1 MKTKKSPFLSHHT
14 STPLAPL
21 LGMSKGLISNKFIG
35 QNYNNH
41 LLNVII
47 KFYDLQM
54 VMMLKQ
60 KSLITL
66 IIGMALVVVISN
78 IAVSYPINDWL
89 TWGAL
94 TYPIAFLVT
103 DMTNRLFGVSRART
117 VVYAGFLI
125 GVILSLWAADMRI
138 ALASGSAFLIAQL
151 LDITIFD
158 KLRQKTWWKAPLI
171 STIISSAVDTL
182 LFFSIAF
189 VATGL
194 PWVTWAIGDYGAKLA
209 MAAILLMPFRFFLSL
224 IPSNPNKSFD
234 QA

>member
-1 MKTKKSPFLSHHT
+1 
-14 STPLAPL
+14 
-21 LGMSKGLISNKFIG
+21 MSKGLISNKFIG

-41 LLNVII
+41 LLNVIT
-47 KFYDLQM
+47 KFYDVQI

-103 DMTNRLFGVSRART
+103 DITNRLFGVARART

>member
-1 MKTKKSPFLSHHT
+1 
-14 STPLAPL
+14 
-21 LGMSKGLISNKFIG
+21 MSKGLISNKFIG

-47 KFYDLQM
+47 KFYDVQM

-158 KLRQKTWWKAPLI
+158 KLRKKTWWKAPLI

-224 IPSNPNKSFD
+224 ITSNPNKSFD

>member
-1 MKTKKSPFLSHHT
+1 
-14 STPLAPL
+14 
-21 LGMSKGLISNKFIG
+21 MSKGLISNKFIG
-35 QNYNNH
+35 QDYNNH

-47 KFYDLQM
+47 KFYDVQM

-103 DMTNRLFGVSRART
+103 DMTNRLFGVARART

-171 STIISSAVDTL
+171 STIISSAIDTL

-224 IPSNPNKSFD
+224 IPSNPNKSLD

>member
-1 MKTKKSPFLSHHT
+1 
-14 STPLAPL
+14 
-21 LGMSKGLISNKFIG
+21 MSKGLISNKFIG

-41 LLNVII
+41 LLNVIT
-47 KFYDLQM
+47 KFYDVQM

-103 DMTNRLFGVSRART
+103 DITNRLFGVARART

>member
-1 MKTKKSPFLSHHT
+1 
-14 STPLAPL
+14 
-21 LGMSKGLISNKFIG
+21 MSKGLISNKFIG
-35 QNYNNH
+35 QDYNNH

-47 KFYDLQM
+47 KFYDVQM

-103 DMTNRLFGVSRART
+103 DITNRLFGVARART

-224 IPSNPNKSFD
+224 IPSNPNKSLD

>member
-1 MKTKKSPFLSHHT
+1 
-14 STPLAPL
+14 
-21 LGMSKGLISNKFIG
+21 MSKGLISNKFIG

-47 KFYDLQM
+47 KFYDVQT

-103 DMTNRLFGVSRART
+103 DMTNRLFGVVRART

>member
-1 MKTKKSPFLSHHT
+1 
-14 STPLAPL
+14 
-21 LGMSKGLISNKFIG
+21 MSKGLISNKFIG

-47 KFYDLQM
+47 KFYDVQM

-103 DMTNRLFGVSRART
+103 DMTNRLFGVARART

-171 STIISSAVDTL
+171 STIVSSAVDTL
-182 LFFSIAF
+182 LFLSIAF

>member
-1 MKTKKSPFLSHHT
+1 
-14 STPLAPL
+14 
-21 LGMSKGLISNKFIG
+21 MSKGLISNKFIG

-47 KFYDLQM
+47 KFYDVQM

-103 DMTNRLFGVSRART
+103 DMTNRLFGVARART

-125 GVILSLWAADMRI
+125 GVILSLWAADIRI

>member
-1 MKTKKSPFLSHHT
+1 
-14 STPLAPL
+14 
-21 LGMSKGLISNKFIG
+21 MSKGLISNKFIG
-35 QNYNNH
+35 QNYNKH
-41 LLNVII
+41 LLNVIT
-47 KFYDLQM
+47 KFYDAQM
-54 VMMLKQ
+54 LMMLKQ

-103 DMTNRLFGVSRART
+103 DITNRLFGVARART
-117 VVYAGFLI
+117 VVYAGFLM

-189 VATGL
+189 LATGL

>member
-1 MKTKKSPFLSHHT
+1 
-14 STPLAPL
+14 
-21 LGMSKGLISNKFIG
+21 MSKGLISNKFIG

-47 KFYDLQM
+47 KFYDVQM
-54 VMMLKQ
+54 VMILKQ

-103 DMTNRLFGVSRART
+103 DMTNRLFGVSKART

-158 KLRQKTWWKAPLI
+158 KLRKKTWWKAPLI

-209 MAAILLMPFRFFLSL
+209 MAAILLMPFRFFVSL
-224 IPSNPNKSFD
+224 VPTNPNKSFD
-234 QA
+234 QV

>member
-1 MKTKKSPFLSHHT
+1 
-14 STPLAPL
+14 
-21 LGMSKGLISNKFIG
+21 MSKGLISNKFIG

-47 KFYDLQM
+47 KFYDVQM
-54 VMMLKQ
+54 VMMVKQ
-60 KSLITL
+60 KSLIAL

-224 IPSNPNKSFD
+224 IPTNSNKSFD

>member
-1 MKTKKSPFLSHHT
+1 
-14 STPLAPL
+14 
-21 LGMSKGLISNKFIG
+21 MSKGLISNKFIG

-41 LLNVII
+41 LLNVIT
-47 KFYDLQM
+47 KFYDVQI

-103 DMTNRLFGVSRART
+103 DMTNRLFGVARART

>member
-1 MKTKKSPFLSHHT
+1 
-14 STPLAPL
+14 
-21 LGMSKGLISNKFIG
+21 MSKGLISNKFIG
-35 QNYNNH
+35 QDYNNH

-47 KFYDLQM
+47 KFYDVQM

-103 DMTNRLFGVSRART
+103 DMTNRLFGVARART

-189 VATGL
+189 IATGL

>member
-1 MKTKKSPFLSHHT
+1 
-14 STPLAPL
+14 
-21 LGMSKGLISNKFIG
+21 MSKGLISNKFIG

-47 KFYDLQM
+47 KFYDVQM
-54 VMMLKQ
+54 VMMVKQ
-60 KSLITL
+60 KSLIAL

-189 VATGL
+189 IATGL

-224 IPSNPNKSFD
+224 IPTNSNKSFD

>member
-1 MKTKKSPFLSHHT
+1 
-14 STPLAPL
+14 
-21 LGMSKGLISNKFIG
+21 MSKGLISNKFIG
-35 QNYNNH
+35 QDYNNH

-47 KFYDLQM
+47 KFYDVQM

-103 DMTNRLFGVSRART
+103 DMTNRLFGVARART
-117 VVYAGFLI
+117 VVYAGFL
-125 GVILSLWAADMRI
+125 
-138 ALASGSAFLIAQL
+138 GSAFLIAQL

>member
-1 MKTKKSPFLSHHT
+1 MILNQ
-14 STPLAPL
+14 
-21 LGMSKGLISNKFIG
+21 KGLIA
-35 QNYNNH
+35 
-41 LLNVII
+41 
-47 KFYDLQM
+47 
-54 VMMLKQ
+54 
-60 KSLITL
+60 LIV
-66 IIGMALVVVISN
+66 GMALVVVISN

-103 DMTNRLFGVSRART
+103 DMTNRLFGVSKART

-125 GVILSLWAADMRI
+125 GVILSLWATDMRI

-158 KLRQKTWWKAPLI
+158 KLRKKTWWKAPLI

-209 MAAILLMPFRFFLSL
+209 MAAILLMPFRFFVSL
-224 IPSNPNKSFD
+224 VPTNPNKSFD
-234 QA
+234 QV

>member
-1 MKTKKSPFLSHHT
+1 
-14 STPLAPL
+14 
-21 LGMSKGLISNKFIG
+21 MSKGLISNKFIG

-47 KFYDLQM
+47 KFYDVQM

-103 DMTNRLFGVSRART
+103 DITNRLFGVARART

-158 KLRQKTWWKAPLI
+158 KLRKKTWWKAPLI

-189 VATGL
+189 IATGL

-209 MAAILLMPFRFFLSL
+209 MAAILLVPFRFFLSL

>member
-1 MKTKKSPFLSHHT
+1 
-14 STPLAPL
+14 
-21 LGMSKGLISNKFIG
+21 MSKGLISNKFIG
-35 QNYNNH
+35 QDYNNH

-47 KFYDLQM
+47 KFYDVQM

-103 DMTNRLFGVSRART
+103 DMTNRLFGVARART

-209 MAAILLMPFRFFLSL
+209 MAAILLVPFRFFLSL
-224 IPSNPNKSFD
+224 IPSNPNKSLD

>member
-1 MKTKKSPFLSHHT
+1 MILNQ
-14 STPLAPL
+14 
-21 LGMSKGLISNKFIG
+21 KGLIA
-35 QNYNNH
+35 
-41 LLNVII
+41 
-47 KFYDLQM
+47 
-54 VMMLKQ
+54 
-60 KSLITL
+60 L

-125 GVILSLWAADMRI
+125 GVILSLWVADMRI

-171 STIISSAVDTL
+171 STVISSAVDTL

-189 VATGL
+189 MATGL
-194 PWVTWAIGDYGAKLA
+194 PWITWAIGDYGAKLA
-209 MAAILLMPFRFFLSL
+209 MAAILLMPFRFFVSL
-224 IPSNPNKSFD
+224 VPTNSNKSFD
-234 QA
+234 QV

>member
-1 MKTKKSPFLSHHT
+1 MKTKKSPSLSHHT
-14 STPLAPL
+14 STPLALL

-35 QNYNNH
+35 QDYNNH

-47 KFYDLQM
+47 KFYDVQM

-103 DMTNRLFGVSRART
+103 DMTNRLFGVARART

-189 VATGL
+189 IATGL

>member
-1 MKTKKSPFLSHHT
+1 
-14 STPLAPL
+14 
-21 LGMSKGLISNKFIG
+21 MSKGLISNKFIG

-47 KFYDLQM
+47 KFYDVQM

-103 DMTNRLFGVSRART
+103 DMTNRLFGVARART

-158 KLRQKTWWKAPLI
+158 KLRQKTWGKAPLI

>member
-1 MKTKKSPFLSHHT
+1 
-14 STPLAPL
+14 
-21 LGMSKGLISNKFIG
+21 MSKGLISNKFIG

-47 KFYDLQM
+47 KFYDVQM
-54 VMMLKQ
+54 VMILKQ

-189 VATGL
+189 LATGL

>member
-1 MKTKKSPFLSHHT
+1 
-14 STPLAPL
+14 
-21 LGMSKGLISNKFIG
+21 MSKGLISNKFIG

-47 KFYDLQM
+47 KFYDVQM

-103 DMTNRLFGVSRART
+103 DMTNRLFGVARART

-189 VATGL
+189 IATGL

-224 IPSNPNKSFD
+224 ITSNPNKSFD

>member
-1 MKTKKSPFLSHHT
+1 
-14 STPLAPL
+14 
-21 LGMSKGLISNKFIG
+21 MSKGLISNKFIG

-41 LLNVII
+41 FLNVIT
-47 KFYDLQM
+47 KFYDVQT

-66 IIGMALVVVISN
+66 ILGMALVVVISN

>member
-1 MKTKKSPFLSHHT
+1 
-14 STPLAPL
+14 
-21 LGMSKGLISNKFIG
+21 MSKGLISNKFIG
-35 QNYNNH
+35 QNYNKH
-41 LLNVII
+41 LLNVIT
-47 KFYDLQM
+47 KFYDAQM
-54 VMMLKQ
+54 LMMLKQ

-103 DMTNRLFGVSRART
+103 DITNRLFGVARART
-117 VVYAGFLI
+117 VVYAGFLM

>member
-1 MKTKKSPFLSHHT
+1 
-14 STPLAPL
+14 
-21 LGMSKGLISNKFIG
+21 MSKGLISNKFIG

-47 KFYDLQM
+47 KFYDVQM

-189 VATGL
+189 IATGL

>member
-1 MKTKKSPFLSHHT
+1 
-14 STPLAPL
+14 
-21 LGMSKGLISNKFIG
+21 MSKGLISNKFIG

-47 KFYDLQM
+47 KFYDVQM
-54 VMMLKQ
+54 VMLKQ

>member
-1 MKTKKSPFLSHHT
+1 
-14 STPLAPL
+14 
-21 LGMSKGLISNKFIG
+21 MSKGLISNKFIG

-41 LLNVII
+41 LLNVIT
-47 KFYDLQM
+47 KFYDVQM

-103 DMTNRLFGVSRART
+103 DMTNRLFGVARART

-189 VATGL
+189 IATGL

-224 IPSNPNKSFD
+224 ITSNPNKSFD

>member
-1 MKTKKSPFLSHHT
+1 
-14 STPLAPL
+14 
-21 LGMSKGLISNKFIG
+21 MSKGLISNKFIG

-41 LLNVII
+41 LLNVIT
-47 KFYDLQM
+47 KFYDVQI

-103 DMTNRLFGVSRART
+103 DMTNRLFGVARART

-224 IPSNPNKSFD
+224 IPTNSNKSFY

>member
-1 MKTKKSPFLSHHT
+1 
-14 STPLAPL
+14 
-21 LGMSKGLISNKFIG
+21 MSKGLISNKFIG

-41 LLNVII
+41 LLNVIS
-47 KFYDLQM
+47 KFYDVQM

-103 DMTNRLFGVSRART
+103 DMTNRLFGVARART

-189 VATGL
+189 IATGL

>member
-1 MKTKKSPFLSHHT
+1 
-14 STPLAPL
+14 
-21 LGMSKGLISNKFIG
+21 MSKGLISNKFIG
-35 QNYNNH
+35 QDYNNH

-47 KFYDLQM
+47 KFYDVQM
-54 VMMLKQ
+54 AMVLKQ

-66 IIGMALVVVISN
+66 TIGMALVVVISN

>member
-1 MKTKKSPFLSHHT
+1 
-14 STPLAPL
+14 
-21 LGMSKGLISNKFIG
+21 MSKGLISNKFIG

-47 KFYDLQM
+47 KFYDVQM
-54 VMMLKQ
+54 VMMLEQ

-125 GVILSLWAADMRI
+125 GVILSLW
-138 ALASGSAFLIAQL
+138 
-151 LDITIFD
+151 
-158 KLRQKTWWKAPLI
+158 
-171 STIISSAVDTL
+171 
-182 LFFSIAF
+182 SI
-189 VATGL
+189 
-194 PWVTWAIGDYGAKLA
+194 Y
-209 MAAILLMPFRFFLSL
+209 RFH
-224 IPSNPNKSFD
+224 
-234 QA
+234 

>member
-1 MKTKKSPFLSHHT
+1 
-14 STPLAPL
+14 
-21 LGMSKGLISNKFIG
+21 MSKGLISNKFIG

-47 KFYDLQM
+47 KFYDVQM
-54 VMMLKQ
+54 VMLKQ

-158 KLRQKTWWKAPLI
+158 KLRKKTWWKAPLI

-209 MAAILLMPFRFFLSL
+209 MAAILLMPFRFFVSL
-224 IPSNPNKSFD
+224 VPTNPNKSFD
-234 QA
+234 QV

>member
-1 MKTKKSPFLSHHT
+1 
-14 STPLAPL
+14 
-21 LGMSKGLISNKFIG
+21 MSKGLISNKFIG

-41 LLNVII
+41 LLNVIT
-47 KFYDLQM
+47 KFYDVQI

-103 DMTNRLFGVSRART
+103 DITNRLFGVARART

-125 GVILSLWAADMRI
+125 GVILSLWAADIRI